1 MQNLFEKFFLKNKE
15 NTIVIQLSCLIEQIC
30 QAAPQKQQ

>member
-1 MQNLFEKFFLKNKE
+1 MQNHFKKFFLKNKE
-15 NTIVIQLSCLIEQIC
+15 NAIFIQLSCWIEQIW